1 MGKLATVINQP
12 FMPWQQL
19 VADVAG
25 EIEPST
31 GLPAYREVRV
41 TVPRQSGKTT
51 LILVAEVD
59 RCIAWGPDQRVL
71 YAAQDRQ
78 SSRAKWEEQ
87 YKLLNRTKLRDI
99 VRLRKRSGE
108 ERMEF
113 PRTDSMVAITASGES
128 AGHGQTLDLG
138 VIDEAF
144 AQKDERLVQGFRPAM
159 LTRPAAQMWIVS
171 TMGAEDSIF
180 LHDRIDDGRARVE
193 ADERSGVAF
202 FEWSAYDD
210 DDPDDPAT
218 WWRCMPALGRTVTE
232 SVIQT
237 DHDALPPEEF
247 ARAYLNRRT
256 SSGAAVMDLGSWQR
270 GREPTSQVAGLP
282 CFALDVTPNRSH
294 ASIAVAGWRPDGR
307 VHVEVVEHRPGT
319 DWIVERMAELERR
332 WHPWPVIVDP
342 GSPAA
347 SLLVDLA
354 ALGVQ
359 TETLDARSY
368 AAACAQFYDAVMG
381 PEPRIVHLDQPV
393 LNLAVGNARKRVLGD
408 AWAWARKV
416 GADVSPL
423 VAVTLARWGLVKAG
437 HGEPQVL

>member
-1 MGKLATVINQP
+1 
-12 FMPWQQL
+12 
-19 VADVAG
+19 
-25 EIEPST
+25 
-31 GLPAYREVRV
+31 
-41 TVPRQSGKTT
+41 
-51 LILVAEVD
+51 
-59 RCIAWGPDQRVL
+59 
-71 YAAQDRQ
+71 
-78 SSRAKWEEQ
+78 
-87 YKLLNRTKLRDI
+87 
-99 VRLRKRSGE
+99 
-108 ERMEF
+108 
-113 PRTDSMVAITASGES
+113 
-128 AGHGQTLDLG
+128 
-138 VIDEAF
+138 
-144 AQKDERLVQGFRPAM
+144 
-159 LTRPAAQMWIVS
+159 
-171 TMGAEDSIF
+171 MGAEDSIF

-232 SVIQT
+232 AVIQT

-256 SSGAAVMDLGSWQR
+256 SSGAAVIDLGTWQR
-270 GREPTSQVAGLP
+270 GREPTSQLTGLP
-282 CFALDVTPNRSH
+282 CFAIDVTPDRSH
-294 ASIAVAGWRPDGR
+294 GSIAVAGWSADRR

-319 DWIVERMAELERR
+319 DWIVERMAELDAR

-342 GSPAA
+342 GSPAGSLLIDLA
-347 SLLVDLA
+347 SL
-354 ALGVQ
+354 GVA
-359 TETLDARSY
+359 TETLNARDY

-416 GADVSPL
+416 GTDVSPL

>member
-1 MGKLATVINQP
+1 MGKLAKVINQP
-12 FMPWQQL
+12 FMPWQQM

-25 EIEPST
+25 EIDPST
-31 GLPAYREVRV
+31 GLPAYREIRV
-41 TVPRQSGKTT
+41 TVPRQSGKTS

-87 YKLLNRTKLRDI
+87 YKLLHRTKLRDI
-99 VRLRKRSGE
+99 VHLRKRSGE

-113 PRTDSMVAITASGES
+113 PRTDSLIAITASGES

-256 SSGAAVMDLGSWQR
+256 ASGSPVVDLAAWQR
-270 GREPTSQVAGLP
+270 GRDPLSQVAGLP
-282 CFALDVTPNRSH
+282 CFAIDVTPDRSH
-294 ASIAVAGWRPDGR
+294 GSIAVAGWRADSR

-332 WHPWPVIVDP
+332 WHPWPVVVDP

-354 ALGVQ
+354 SLGVP

-381 PEPRIVHLDQPV
+381 PEPRIAHLDQPA

>member
-1 MGKLATVINQP
+1 ME
-12 FMPWQQL
+12 WQQL

-25 EIEPST
+25 EIEGST
-31 GLPAYREVRV
+31 GLPAYREVRIS
-41 TVPRQSGKTT
+41 VPRQSGKTT

-59 RCIAWGPDQRVL
+59 RCIAWGPGQRVI
-71 YAAQDRQ
+71 YAAQDRNN
-78 SSRAKWEEQ
+78 SRSKWEEQ
-87 YKLLNRTKLRDI
+87 GELLTRSP
-99 VRLRKRSGE
+99 LRKVMRMRRQTGM
-108 ERMEF
+108 ERMVF
-113 PRTDSMVAITASGES
+113 PDTGSEIGITASGES
-128 AGHGQTLDLG
+128 SGHGRTLDLG

-144 AQKDERLVQGFRPAM
+144 AQKDERLVQAFRPAM

-193 ADERSGVAF
+193 ADERSGVCF
-202 FEWSAYDD
+202 FEWSAGDD

-256 SSGAAVMDLGSWQR
+256 SSGAAVIDLGAWQR
-270 GREPTSQVAGLP
+270 GREPTSQLAELP
-282 CFALDVTPNRSH
+282 CFALDVTPDRSH
-294 ASIAVAGWRPDGR
+294 GSIAVAGWRPDGR

-319 DWIVERMAELERR
+319 EWMVERMAELERR

-342 GSPAA
+342 GSPAG

-354 ALGVQ
+354 SLGVM
-359 TETLDARSY
+359 TETLNARNY

-381 PEPRIVHLDQPV
+381 PEPRVVHLDQPV

-437 HGEPQVL
+437 DAKPQIL